1 MNLPLLK
8 EMETQNGAHP
18 LHGLPHLAH
27 PIRATGGRTYVKSW
41 QMASSRCL
49 LGNEKDTFLSLS
61 IYSHP

>member
-27 PIRATGGRTYVKSW
+27 PIRATGGRQSEREVVGAH
-41 QMASSRCL
+41 M
-49 LGNEKDTFLSLS
+49 
-61 IYSHP
+61 